1 MRNYRPDYVLCG
13 ISKYRYD
20 ELKAFCRQYGD
31 KKTEAEALL
40 SIGSPSITGMPHGS
54 GMGDPVERAAE
65 QREHLLEDC
74 DIIEECARSV
84 DGGRFYTAIIRNA
97 CLGTAYKFLFEVL
110 PTNNRTAFYDARRA
124 FYVRLDKELKKRT
137 LYRNA
142 S

>member
-40 SIGSPSITGMPHGS
+40 SIGSPKMSGMPHAS
-54 GMGDPVERAAE
+54 GTGDPVLRAVEKRER
-65 QREHLLEDC
+65 LLADC
-74 DIIEECARSV
+74 ELIERCAKAIE
-84 DGGRFYTAIIRNA
+84 GGKFYTSIIQNV
-97 CLGTAYKFLFEVL
+97 CTGKAYKFLFDVL
-110 PTNNRTAFYDARRA
+110 PTNNRTSFYTARRN
-124 FYVRLDKELKKRT
+124 FYVLLNHELEQRKV
-137 LYRNA
+137 